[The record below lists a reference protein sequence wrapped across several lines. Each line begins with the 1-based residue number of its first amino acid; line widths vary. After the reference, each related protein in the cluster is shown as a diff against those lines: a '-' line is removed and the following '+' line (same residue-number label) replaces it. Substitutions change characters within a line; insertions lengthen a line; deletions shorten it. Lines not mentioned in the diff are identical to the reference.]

1 MDLLEYSKLYSV
13 AIADLVTR
21 GEVSPKEL
29 AHLFLEA
36 FVKVNPRIN
45 AVIEA
50 YFDRI
55 KFLDDKKNL

>member
-1 MDLLEYSKLYSV
+1 MDLLEYSKLESV
-13 AIADLVTR
+13 AIADLVTM
-21 GEVSPKEL
+21 GKVSPKEL
-29 AHLFLEA
+29 AQLFLEA
-36 FVKVNPRIN
+36 FEKVNPRIN

>member
-1 MDLLEYSKLYSV
+1 MDLLEYSKLDSV

-36 FVKVNPRIN
+36 FEKVNPIIN
-45 AVIEA
+45 AVIG
-50 YFDRI
+50 I
-55 KFLDDKKNL
+55 L